1 VALSFDQIREL
12 ERLGIDNVRQRLRY
26 AGAGPGSIVP
36 GLGDGRML
44 RGDVEDWLAG
54 KDKALRER
62 AEKLQEDTLW
72 WAKAAAW
79 IAGAGIV
86 VGTAVSFLAR

>member
-1 VALSFDQIREL
+1 MAVP
-12 ERLGIDNVRQRLRY
+12 NVCQRLRY

-44 RGDVEDWLAG
+44 RGDVEDWLAA
-54 KDKALRER
+54 KDNALRER

-86 VGTAVSFLAR
+86 VGMVVSFLAR